1 MRRILYEAFGE
12 HLRESLYTVHSEV
25 PNSHEARLDGLAAK
39 VITITP
45 RRRKQNI
52 MELLSFISV
61 AGNRSILFFE
71 KITLNLKKYVE
82 KSRTPAAIVSK

>member
-1 MRRILYEAFGE
+1 MGIQFASTQVNSFSKQAVRVSMILYETFGE

-25 PNSHEARLDGLAAK
+25 PNSHEARLDELAAK

-45 RRRKQNI
+45 RRRRQNI

-61 AGNRSILFFE
+61 AGNRSILFW
-71 KITLNLKKYVE
+71 KK
-82 KSRTPAAIVSK
+82 